1 MKWLFE
7 KMLILFNMDEEKW
20 WDKYVEYRYMISVAI
35 FTVFLAFIAG
45 GVIALGFLIVWLF
58 MWLCTN
64 HLEIVIVFSVIAFV
78 CACIINRR
86 SNNAKIAKEKL
97 EEKQR
102 RMEMQKKAEL
112 DNKAKRDYCTI
123 RSIMFVVL
131 RKCIKYI
138 ECEEIQTAKDIDM
151 TENKHVIVNSIIFYM
166 FSLPKADMKKIYDDV
181 ELESL
186 AEIIR
191 RTLAKKLHEGD
202 DEDFEIS
209 KTTDPYGN
217 RFEKLN
223 IDRLEDWGDCFVVYV
238 VEYSEAYA
246 EYWRNRRL
254 NNSKDYV
261 GEHNDKDF

>member
-7 KMLILFNMDEEKW
+7 KMLILFDIDEKKW
-20 WDKYVEYRYMISVAI
+20 WKKYVEYRYSISIAI
-35 FTVFLAFIAG
+35 FVVFLA
-45 GVIALGFLIVWLF
+45 LIVVGVMASCDLLIYVGV
-58 MWLCTN
+58 WLCEK
-64 HLEIVIVFSVIAFV
+64 HLEIIIGIFIVVFV
-78 CACIINRR
+78 CACIIERR
-86 SNNAKIAKEKL
+86 GKNAKIEREKQ

-102 RMEMQKKAEL
+102 RMEAQKKAEL
-112 DNKAKRDYCTI
+112 DNKAKRDYFSI
-123 RSIMFVVL
+123 RKTMFGVL
-131 RKCIKYI
+131 TKCIKYI
-138 ECEEIQTAKDIDM
+138 ECEEIYNSKDIDM
-151 TENKHVIVNSIIFYM
+151 TEDKHEINNSIIFYM
-166 FSLPKADMKKIYDDV
+166 FRLLKTDMKKKYDEV

-191 RTLAKKLHEGD
+191 RALARKLNEGD
-202 DEDFEIS
+202 DEDSEA
-209 KTTDPYGN
+209 TDKKDAYGN